1 VKSFALALGA
11 GGARGLAHIA
21 IIEALDE
28 MDVRPAAIA
37 GSSIG
42 AVIGAGYAAGLSG
55 RAMRRH
61 LISLAHDRGEVMR
74 RVMAARAVALSEI
87 FSAGFGNPFVTDPLK
102 FYDGFLG
109 ELLPPDFAALTIPLS
124 VIATDL
130 RVRESLVLRQ
140 GPLRPA
146 VAASMAIPGL
156 VQPLEVN
163 GRVLIDGGVT
173 DPLPFGCLRGS
184 ADLIVAVDVSGGA
197 EERDGVPDPWESL
210 FAAIG
215 VMGHTIVAHKL
226 KEGAPDLL
234 LRPNIGIFRMLEFFQ
249 ASAILRAA
257 EPIKAEMKEKLGA
270 LLSREKGRTRGPAL

>member
-1 VKSFALALGA
+1 VRTFALALGA

-28 MDVRPAAIA
+28 MGVRPAAIA

-61 LISLAHDRGEVMR
+61 LITLAHDRGEAMR
-74 RVMAARAVALSEI
+74 RVMAARAVAWSEI
-87 FSAGFGNPFVTDPLK
+87 FSAGFGNPFVVDAGK
-102 FYDGFLG
+102 FCDAFLG
-109 ELLPPDFAALTIPLS
+109 ELLPADFADLTIPLT

-130 RVRESLVLRQ
+130 HARESLIVSE
-140 GPLRPA
+140 GPLRTA
-146 VAASMAIPGL
+146 VAASMAVPGL
-156 VQPLEVN
+156 VKPLELK
-163 GRVLIDGGVT
+163 GRVLVDGGVT
-173 DPLPFGCLRGS
+173 DPLPFGCLRGN
-184 ADLIVAVDVSGGA
+184 ADVIVAIDVSGGA
-197 EERDGVPDPWESL
+197 DEHDGVPDPWESL

-226 KEGAPDLL
+226 KEGAPDLV
-234 LRPNIGIFRMLEFFQ
+234 LRPNIGIFRMLDCFQ

-257 EPIKAEMKEKLGA
+257 EPIKAEVKEKLSA
-270 LLSREKGRTRGPAL
+270 LL